1 MEKETPV
8 KLVIVG
14 GVAGGAATA
23 ARARR
28 LSEEAQIIMFE
39 RGADVSFANCGMP
52 YFVGGTIENRDQLT
66 VVSAAQLKN
75 WFNIDVRTLS
85 DVRNIDL
92 TAKKVTVFDFATQRE
107 YEEPFTHLV
116 ISTGAAPKRPCV
128 PGHDLP
134 HCHVLRNLSDMDKIM
149 GEVNRI
155 AASQDPKT
163 KRAVVVGAGFVGLE
177 LADNLMQRGIPTT
190 VVEMLNQV
198 FPPVDKE
205 IAKRVEREVRNS
217 GVQLLLGETVEAVEK
232 TSSDGNI
239 LVKLNKAQEP
249 IPCGLVI
256 FSVGVVPESSL
267 AKNAGLEIGPR
278 GGIVVDEFMRCKTAD
293 AIYTNVYAV
302 GDVVQT
308 KDFVTKNPTQVPLA
322 GPANRQARIAANNVF
337 GRPCTY
343 RGTQSTAIV
352 RVFNATCGITGC
364 SEMALKRQ
372 NIPYETAFIYPLHHA
387 EYFPG
392 ATFMLIKI
400 CFDPATG
407 KLLGAQVV
415 GEEGVDKRVD
425 VFSTSIQAGFTV
437 EDLCDLELAYA
448 PQFGSAKDPANY
460 VGFVAAGIRNGDQKF
475 IKMEEFLEINTEEN
489 KERPLVID
497 MRQKW
502 ERIETGSIPGA
513 INLTMDELR
522 KRHTELPKD
531 RKIVVHCRQ
540 GQRAYFAYR
549 FLAAHGY
556 DAVNLAGG
564 FAAFANFSDP
574 VPVDK

>member
-415 GEEGVDKRVD
+415 GEEGVDKRCDSIVRSCWSPHAEWTSSPLLFKQASPWKIYATSNWPMLPSLGRPKILQTMSD
-425 VFSTSIQAGFTV
+425 SLRPAFATGIRSSSKWKSSLRSIQKRTRSALLSLTCGRSGNESRQEVSQEPSILPWMSLGNATPSFPRTV
-437 EDLCDLELAYA
+437 RLLCTA
-448 PQFGSAKDPANY
+448 AKDNA
-460 VGFVAAGIRNGDQKF
+460 RTLHTDS
-475 IKMEEFLEINTEEN
+475 
-489 KERPLVID
+489 
-497 MRQKW
+497 W
-502 ERIETGSIPGA
+502 
-513 INLTMDELR
+513 LR
-522 KRHTELPKD
+522 MAMML
-531 RKIVVHCRQ
+531 
-540 GQRAYFAYR
+540 
-549 FLAAHGY
+549 
-556 DAVNLAGG
+556 
-564 FAAFANFSDP
+564 
-574 VPVDK
+574 